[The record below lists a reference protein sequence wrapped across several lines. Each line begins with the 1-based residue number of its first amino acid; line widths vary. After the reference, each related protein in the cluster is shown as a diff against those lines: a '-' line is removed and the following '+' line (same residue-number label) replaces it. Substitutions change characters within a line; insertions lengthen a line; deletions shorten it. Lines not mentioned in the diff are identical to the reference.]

1 METDTEIFFYGIK
14 DKYSYMSN
22 FYKVNFTDE
31 NNIKYCCS
39 EQYFMYKKCE
49 TFDPT
54 NDNLL
59 KLILAEKSATK
70 IKKLGRQVSNYD
82 ETIWKNSRYDI
93 MVEGLKLK
101 FSQNEDIKQKL
112 LLTSNKSLFEASK
125 YDKIWGIGYYANDAI
140 NTDKSKFGTN
150 LLGKA
155 LMEVRTHLST

>member
-22 FYKVNFTDE
+22 FYKVIFTDE
-31 NNIKYCCS
+31 NNINYCCS

-59 KLILAEKSATK
+59 KLILSEKSATK

-82 ETIWKNSRYDI
+82 ETIWKNRRYDI

-125 YDKIWGIGYYANDAI
+125 YDKIWGIGYYANDAV